1 MELRI
6 ELTSQVRLLK
16 IRVLGSLADSFFIE
30 KLHIHPI
37 SARPKRC
44 KVALTRGRWF
54 SSPRGPFWPVN
65 RRGPFAGVWSEPPG
79 RILPVHFPPPPPPAG
94 LLPQKPSAA
103 SRGCS
108 IRPEPSGCSL
118 ELPLLFRSALSQL
131 RPCLCAQGLSS
142 FLLLSTLCL
151 VPPPESTC
159 WAQPPSVPQAARRA
173 SPLQEPVPPPRADAG
188 RASAGPPVPSF
199 SSLLSARSGGSGR
212 WGASADLLVASR
224 TESGCLSRSA

>member
-37 SARPKRC
+37 SARPKRS
-44 KVALTRGRWF
+44 KVTLTRGRGF

-94 LLPQKPSAA
+94 LLPQSRVFHSPGAFWLQPGAA
-103 SRGCS
+103 SAFPLGF
-108 IRPEPSGCSL
+108 IPAEA
-118 ELPLLFRSALSQL
+118 LPLCPGPVVVPAAQHPL
-131 RPCLCAQGLSS
+131 PCSS
-142 FLLLSTLCL
+142 S
-151 VPPPESTC
+151 
-159 WAQPPSVPQAARRA
+159 
-173 SPLQEPVPPPRADAG
+173 
-188 RASAGPPVPSF
+188 
-199 SSLLSARSGGSGR
+199 
-212 WGASADLLVASR
+212 
-224 TESGCLSRSA
+224 